1 MYSSGMADEK
11 PKQYG
16 EPQRSIRVSKP
27 LWEAAQEQAY
37 QQRTSV
43 NAAVALFL
51 AEWAGHEPDAGSA
64 RMPEPAKTEARAAAR
79 QAISKLP
86 SMR

>member
-1 MYSSGMADEK
+1 MPDEK

-16 EPQRSIRVSKP
+16 EPQRSIRISQP
-27 LWEAAQEQAY
+27 LWEAAQEKAY

-51 AEWAGHEPDAGSA
+51 AEWVSHEPDAGSA
-64 RMPEPAKTEARAAAR
+64 RMPEPAKAEVRSAAATVIR
-79 QAISKLP
+79 NLP
-86 SMR
+86 TMR